1 MSTAITISAPISRAV
16 LTGIGLTSP
25 PSTYFCLPMVA
36 GTNTL
41 GILHDA
47 RTACPALPLIKSAF
61 VHYQDGC
68 YRCKTNWEF
77 LNRLVT
83 YVTVN
88 IVL

>member
-1 MSTAITISAPISRAV
+1 
-16 LTGIGLTSP
+16 
-25 PSTYFCLPMVA
+25 MVA

-61 VHYQDGC
+61 GHYQDELLPLQNG
-68 YRCKTNWEF
+68 WEF
-77 LNRLVT
+77 LNRFIA